1 MAGGALTSASASQP
15 DDMWDDPRL
24 GRLAGALGVSSLLL
38 LIAAFFWAHH
48 RGPRADSIVALW
60 LLSTA
65 ATFVVAH
72 RALEW
77 RNAAMGPLAY
87 TGRLLAIVSVLVLIG
102 VGVASAA
109 GVDPGS
115 YCGGG

>member
-1 MAGGALTSASASQP
+1 MSASASQP
-15 DDMWDDPRL
+15 AETWDDPRL
-24 GRLAGALGVSSLLL
+24 GRLAGALGVASLLL

-48 RGPRADSIVALW
+48 WGPLADTIVALW

-65 ATFVVAH
+65 ATFIVAH

-77 RNAAMGPLAY
+77 RHAAMGLAY

-102 VGVASAA
+102 VGIASAA

-115 YCGGG
+115 CGGG